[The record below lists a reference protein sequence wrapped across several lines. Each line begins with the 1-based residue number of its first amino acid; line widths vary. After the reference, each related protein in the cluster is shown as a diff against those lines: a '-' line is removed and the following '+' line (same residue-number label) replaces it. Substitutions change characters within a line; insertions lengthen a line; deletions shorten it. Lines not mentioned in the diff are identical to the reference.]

1 MPIQPTLKFTVH
13 DIVRPRLFWKVDP
26 LLQYIVAVV
35 WFTQIGALFWLNG
48 ISNDTIEIRIQV
60 ISDILFIQVST
71 DGKAIRRIYKVLE
84 QFK

>member
-1 MPIQPTLKFTVH
+1 MPILPTLKFTVH

-35 WFTQIGALFWLNG
+35 WFAQIGVLFWLNG

-60 ISDILFIQVST
+60 ISDILFIQAST
-71 DGKAIRRIYKVLE
+71 DGENSIYKLLE
-84 QFK
+84 Q